1 MQVEKLTANYRVSEG
16 AEAHIGVTYPI
27 MLEDS
32 QVGEISLIDYMG
44 TDLSIVNA
52 ARVSYTNQP
61 RKRDDKALIE
71 YLWKHQHTSPFEQV
85 MLTFRVKAPLYV
97 ARQWMRHRTQA
108 INEVSRRYSEADD
121 QFYTPGRSR
130 LQVQDVKNKQASGSL
145 LVEKPDECLVTFDNA
160 HSEAMIAY
168 QKLLSEGLS
177 RELARGVLPV
187 SQMTHWVFTQSL
199 RNLLHFHRLRQDSH
213 AQPEIRA
220 FADKIGDILRDGWPM
235 TMEAYDN
242 YRPWTI
248 DQRKFEQ
255 LDESVK
261 DALRSVGIQL

>member
-1 MQVEKLTANYRVSEG
+1 MSYRVSEG
-16 AEAHIGVTYPI
+16 AEPHIGVTYPI
-27 MLEDS
+27 MLEGS
-32 QVGEISLIDYMG
+32 QVGEISLVDYMG

-61 RKRDDKALIE
+61 RKRDDKALID

-85 MLTFRVKAPLYV
+85 MLTFRVKSPLYV

-108 INEVSRRYSEADD
+108 INEESRRYSEAND
-121 QFYTPGRSR
+121 QFYTPGLNR
-130 LQVQDVKNKQASGSL
+130 LQVQDIKNKQASGSL
-145 LVEKPDECLVTFDNA
+145 LVENPEECLYVFETAQAGAFTD
-160 HSEAMIAY
+160 Y
-168 QKLLSEGLS
+168 QKLLDEGLS

-187 SQMTHWVFTQSL
+187 SQMTHWVFSQSL

-213 AQPEIRA
+213 AQPEIRV

-242 YRPWTI
+242 YRPWTV
-248 DQRKFEQ
+248 DQRKFDL
-255 LDESVK
+255 LDETTK
-261 DALRSVGIQL
+261 EALRSVGIQL